1 MISNVI
7 AMFSTKNSTRLGIDG
22 DDLAGW
28 SGTAMGAVAHLPR
41 KARTDGPV
49 DRQAHLPDLPLV
61 SDSNRHWGPPT
72 SLSIEF
78 PSFFFSRQ
86 ENKLKRLSIRFPLE
100 EAGEYST
107 ADVLCPQKPKRST
120 VLLPELPATH
130 MGW

>member
-1 MISNVI
+1 MIEKYCWLIAAKQRDCYMISNVI

-22 DDLAGW
+22 DDSAGW

-78 PSFFFSRQ
+78 PSFCFHAKKINSRDFQ
-86 ENKLKRLSIRFPLE
+86 
-100 EAGEYST
+100 
-107 ADVLCPQKPKRST
+107 
-120 VLLPELPATH
+120 
-130 MGW
+130 